1 LINVNISELNEV
13 NLGKNNTSYLHFI
26 ASLTLHLD
34 ELTNLLENCDINFD
48 FIGITETRLNKHKIS
63 SAVLDQY
70 AHEDCPA
77 ESVKGGVRIYLSK
90 KFSYLPRKDL
100 EIYSKGELESVFVEI
115 LNVNKPNT
123 LIGCIFRH
131 PCTDID
137 KFDILYNDLLEKI
150 SHEKKQL
157 TIMGDFN
164 IDLLNVNTNPASER
178 FLNLNLSNCLK
189 PHISK
194 PTRITSHRK
203 TLIDNIFSNYLGML
217 ILYLET
223 LYATSL

>member
-1 LINVNISELNEV
+1 M
-13 NLGKNNTSYLHFI
+13 
-26 ASLTLHLD
+26 
-34 ELTNLLENCDINFD
+34 
-48 FIGITETRLNKHKIS
+48 
-63 SAVLDQY
+63 
-70 AHEDCPA
+70 
-77 ESVKGGVRIYLSK
+77 
-90 KFSYLPRKDL
+90 
-100 EIYSKGELESVFVEI
+100 
-115 LNVNKPNT
+115 
-123 LIGCIFRH
+123 
-131 PCTDID
+131 DID
-137 KFDILYNDLLEKI
+137 KFNILYNDLLEKI